1 MSCGRYAASLR
12 LTGFAGHRRFAP
24 DASNPAVPTGVS
36 SRSHPLVKVSG
47 NSSDRLGRPVKG
59 RPRYFTYM
67 EHVRLVPG
75 DLPAQWRQRDSWTEL
90 GVLLVR
96 DGSHKIKGTLRI

>member
-1 MSCGRYAASLR
+1 MLLSVATPSPNESHGVQ
-12 LTGFAGHRRFAP
+12 GVAG
-24 DASNPAVPTGVS
+24 SNPAVPTGVS
-36 SRSHPLVKVSG
+36 SRSHPLVNVSG

-96 DGSHKIKGTLRI
+96 DGSHKIRGTLRI